1 MNWGRWHMDTTHYQS
16 LTLQALHHLLR
27 NSSFQYFLTWK
38 PFKISSQGANL
49 KEKIKTSVRYLL
61 PSPPQQ
67 LIVSQR
73 LKSGND
79 CSRPI
84 RNWLEHRL
92 SPCNCYG
99 LHHAQNSIMLNKLA
113 GLEIIKSRY
122 EHSKKKKGKGEL
134 RRVTRCRQSPY
145 EKGGK
150 LTLPFS
156 ILFFFFVSSNFI
168 KTN

>member
-1 MNWGRWHMDTTHYQS
+1 MNWGHWHLDTTRYQS
-16 LTLQALHHLLR
+16 LTLQVLHHLLR

-67 LIVSQR
+67 LIDSQR

-84 RNWLEHRL
+84 RNWLKHRL

-122 EHSKKKKGKGEL
+122 EHSKKMERENWEEWQGADSLLMKKVENWHSSS
-134 RRVTRCRQSPY
+134 QSY
-145 EKGGK
+145 
-150 LTLPFS
+150 
-156 ILFFFFVSSNFI
+156 FFFFVSSNFI